1 MQSDEKSFQFHSL
14 CLFFPKNKGNYK
26 NIGCF
31 RRYVVKISS
40 NYIYNTSMYFR
51 FKLNLSYTTCFKNQS
66 FILRSLLQNWP
77 AFHWFLIEIIL
88 PTSWVHYLFC
98 EESIQ
103 LLVPAQNTLVVLTN
117 LVNTNQK
124 SEQSFFIWKISCNVR
139 VYFSV
144 FIY

>member
-1 MQSDEKSFQFHSL
+1 MQSDEKSFQSHSL

-51 FKLNLSYTTCFKNQS
+51 FKLNLSYTTYFKKFVTKLTS
-66 FILRSLLQNWP
+66 F
-77 AFHWFLIEIIL
+77 FLVF
-88 PTSWVHYLFC
+88 TWNNSWVHYLFC